1 MSGLFNLRGSRLFT
15 PRRSKDVDM
24 TQGSIIRHIIA
35 FAIPLLMGNL
45 FQQLYNMVDTW
56 VVGRYVGNTAFSAV
70 GTLGPVTNL
79 LIGFFG
85 GLASGA
91 GVVISQ
97 YYGAQRHD
105 RVQDAVHTAIMMT
118 LIMAAAFTAIGM
130 CMVPLMLRLIKM
142 PADVIPEATAY
153 LRIYFAGISGL
164 MIYNMGAGILR
175 AIGDSQ
181 RPFYFLVVCA
191 TMNIILDL
199 LLVLKFNMG
208 VVGVALATVLSQ
220 AVSAVLVLFTLIR
233 TDSCIKLRFSKLR
246 LHFDMLGKIVKVG
259 IPAAIQMAITSFS
272 NIFVQSYI
280 NFFGTDCMSGWT
292 AYAKIDQL
300 LFLPMQSIAL
310 ASTTFVGQ
318 NLGCNQVDRAKKGV
332 QTSLII
338 GIVSVVIM
346 MIPIMLFAEH
356 IVAFFNTKAEVVE
369 FGSLFLRWLTPFY
382 ILCCFNQIYTA
393 ALRGAG
399 NTRAPMVILLSGFVV
414 FRQIYLFFM
423 SRICNE
429 IIPIAMSY
437 PAGWLICSLATTIYF
452 YKVKLGKT
460 RLVEDE

>member
-1 MSGLFNLRGSRLFT
+1 
-15 PRRSKDVDM
+15 M
-24 TQGSIIRHIIA
+24 TQGNITRHIIS
-35 FAIPLLMGNL
+35 FAIPLLLGNL

-56 VVGRYVGNTAFSAV
+56 VVGNYVGNTAFSAV
-70 GTLGPVTNL
+70 GTVGPVINL

-97 YYGAQRHD
+97 YYGAHREEK
-105 RVQDAVHTAIMMT
+105 VQEAVHTAMLMT
-118 LIMAAAFTAIGM
+118 LVMAVAFTFLGLA
-130 CMVPLMLRLIKM
+130 MVPLMLRLMKM
-142 PADVIPEATAY
+142 PQEVIPEATAY
-153 LRIYFAGISGL
+153 LQIYFIGITGL
-164 MIYNMGAGILR
+164 MLYNMGAGILR

-181 RPFYFLVVCA
+181 RPFYFLVACA
-191 TMNIILDL
+191 IANIILDL
-199 LLVLKFNMG
+199 TFVLLFDMG
-208 VVGVALATVLSQ
+208 VQGVALATILSQ
-220 AVSAVLVLFTLIR
+220 AVSAVLVVITLLR
-233 TDSCIKLRFSKLR
+233 TDTCVKLSIRKLK
-246 LHFDMLGKIVKVG
+246 LHMEMLKKIVRVG
-259 IPAAIQMAITSFS
+259 IPAALQMAITSFS

-280 NFFGTDCMSGWT
+280 NFFGANCMSGWT

-332 QTSLII
+332 QAALLI
-338 GIVSVVIM
+338 GIASVIVM
-346 MIPIMLFAEH
+346 MIPIMIFAEPV
-356 IVAFFNTKAEVVE
+356 VAFFNSEAAVVE
-369 FGSLFLRWLTPFY
+369 YGSMFLRWLTPFY

-399 NTRAPMVILLSGFVV
+399 NTRAPMIILISGFVV
-414 FRQIYLFFM
+414 FRQVYLFIM

-437 PAGWLICSLATTIYF
+437 PAGWLVCSLVTTIYF

-460 RLVEDE
+460 RLVED

>member
-1 MSGLFNLRGSRLFT
+1 
-15 PRRSKDVDM
+15 M
-24 TQGSIIRHIIA
+24 TQGNITRHIIS
-35 FAIPLLMGNL
+35 FAIPLLLGNL

-56 VVGRYVGNTAFSAV
+56 VVGNYVGNTAFSAV
-70 GTLGPVTNL
+70 GTVGPVINL

-97 YYGAQRHD
+97 YYGAHREEK
-105 RVQDAVHTAIMMT
+105 VQEAVHTAMLMT
-118 LIMAAAFTAIGM
+118 LVMAVAFTFLGLA
-130 CMVPLMLRLIKM
+130 MVPLMLRLMKM
-142 PADVIPEATAY
+142 PQEVIPEATAY
-153 LRIYFAGISGL
+153 LQIYFIGITGL
-164 MIYNMGAGILR
+164 MLYNMGAGILR

-181 RPFYFLVVCA
+181 RPFYFLVACA
-191 TMNIILDL
+191 IANIILDL
-199 LLVLKFNMG
+199 TFVLLFDMG
-208 VVGVALATVLSQ
+208 VQGVALATILSQ
-220 AVSAVLVLFTLIR
+220 AVSAVLVVITLLR
-233 TDSCIKLRFSKLR
+233 TDTCVKLSIRKLK
-246 LHFDMLGKIVKVG
+246 LHMEMLKKIVTVG
-259 IPAAIQMAITSFS
+259 IPAALQMAITSFS

-280 NFFGTDCMSGWT
+280 NFFGANCMSGWT

-332 QTSLII
+332 QAALLI
-338 GIVSVVIM
+338 GIASVIIM
-346 MIPIMLFAEH
+346 MIPIMIFAEPV
-356 IVAFFNTKAEVVE
+356 VAFFNSEAAVVE
-369 FGSLFLRWLTPFY
+369 YGSMFLRWLTPFY

-399 NTRAPMVILLSGFVV
+399 NTRAPMIILISGFVV
-414 FRQIYLFFM
+414 FRQVYLFIM

-437 PAGWLICSLATTIYF
+437 PAGWLVCSLVTTIYF

-460 RLVEDE
+460 RLVED